1 MRTPLHEGWTVTAVG
16 GQAPDELFGREVPA
30 TVPGYAT
37 TDLLTAGL
45 IPDPYLDDNESVLAW
60 IGRTEW
66 QFKTRFDAD
75 PAGAGERVDL
85 VCDGLDTVATVE
97 LNGVV
102 VGRTANMHRSYR
114 LDVGSALRAGGN
126 DLRITFAAPV
136 PEADKRSEQIGP
148 RPHVERHPFNAIRKM
163 ACAYGWDWGPDLAS
177 SGIWRSIGLD
187 RWRVARL
194 GSVRALAGVADL
206 AVPGPDGRPTRGHG
220 RVTVHVDIER
230 APGESGPLSVAA
242 RIDTAAGPVSAA
254 GTVPAG
260 SDTASVEL
268 DVPDAELW
276 WPAGYGG
283 QALSEVEVQLLP
295 AGAES
300 GGGGAGTGAEGA
312 EADAGAGG
320 GGALDRW
327 SGRVGF
333 RALTLD
339 VTPDEVGTAVGLV
352 VNGVPITARG
362 GNWIPE
368 DCFPTRIGRDLYR
381 RRLSDAVEANVNL
394 VRVWGGGIYESE
406 DFYDATDELG
416 LLVWQDF
423 LFACAAYS
431 EEEPLRSEVIAE
443 ATEAV
448 TRLSHRASL
457 AVWNGCNENI
467 WGHEDW
473 GWKEPLGDLTWGA
486 GYYFDVLP
494 GIVSRLDPDRP
505 YSAGSPWSFG
515 VDAHPND
522 PRHGT
527 MHVWDVWNQRDY
539 TAYAD
544 YRPRFVSE
552 FGFQGPPAWT
562 TLTRAV
568 HEEPRRPDG
577 PVLLVHQK
585 AADGNGK
592 LARGM
597 APHLPE
603 PTTFEDWHWA
613 TSLNQARAVAF
624 GIERWRSIQPRCTG
638 FVVWQLND
646 CWPVV
651 SWAAVDGDGRRK
663 PLWYAL
669 RRSFADHLLT
679 IQKGEGGL
687 ELVAINDG
695 PLTWTTAVELT
706 RQDFYGQEL
715 AKDVVQV
722 EVPAGGLVITALSAE
737 LAEAGEATAEVL
749 IATAGQSTPG
759 HLSPERALW
768 LWAED
773 KDLALPPPALQVA
786 VLPEPGGLAVTV
798 TAPTLQ
804 RDVAILADRI
814 APDAVVDDM
823 LVTLPAGA
831 STTFHVRG
839 ADLDPAAATRP
850 DVLRSVN
857 QLRHPGSGR

>member
-1 MRTPLHEGWTVTAVG
+1 MRTPLHEGWTVTAAG
-16 GQAPDELFGREVPA
+16 GQAPDELVGREVPA

-37 TDLLTAGL
+37 TDLLAAGL
-45 IPDPYLDDNESVLAW
+45 IPDPYLDDNESALAW

-66 QFKTRFDAD
+66 QFRTRFDAD
-75 PAGAGERVDL
+75 PARPGERVDL
-85 VCDGLDTVATVE
+85 VCDGLDTVALVE

-114 LDVGSALRAGGN
+114 FDVGSALRAGGN
-126 DLRITFAAPV
+126 DLRVTFAAPV
-136 PEADKRSEQIGP
+136 TEADKRSEQIGP
-148 RPHVERHPFNAIRKM
+148 RPHVEGHPFNAIRKM

-187 RWRVARL
+187 RWRVGRL
-194 GSVRALAGVADL
+194 SSVRALVGVTDL
-206 AVPGPDGRPTRGHG
+206 SAPGPDGRPTRGHG
-220 RVTVHVDIER
+220 RVTVHVDVER
-230 APGESGPLSVAA
+230 APGESGPLSVSA
-242 RIDTAAGPVSAA
+242 RIGRAAGAVSAT

-260 SDTASVEL
+260 RDTATVEL
-268 DVPDAELW
+268 DTPDVELW
-276 WPAGYGG
+276 WPAGYGA
-283 QALSEVEVQLLP
+283 QPLSDVEVHLLP
-295 AGAES
+295 DTGGES
-300 GGGGAGTGAEGA
+300 
-312 EADAGAGG
+312 
-320 GGALDRW
+320 LDRW
-327 SGRVGF
+327 EGRVGF
-333 RALTLD
+333 RTLRLD
-339 VTPDEVGTAVGLV
+339 VTPDEVGTAVALV
-352 VNGVPITARG
+352 VNGVPISARG
-362 GNWIPE
+362 VNWIPE
-368 DCFPTRIGRDLYR
+368 DCFPTRVDRELYR

-406 DFYDATDELG
+406 DFYDAADELG

-515 VDAHPND
+515 ADAHPND

-539 TAYAD
+539 TVYAD

-592 LARGM
+592 LARGL

-603 PTTFEDWHWA
+603 PAGFEDWHWA

-624 GIERWRSIQPRCTG
+624 GIERWRSIEPRCTG
-638 FVVWQLND
+638 AVVWQLND

-679 IQKGEGGL
+679 VQTNRQGAL
-687 ELVAINDG
+687 EVVAVNDG
-695 PLTWTTAVELT
+695 PSVWATTVELT
-706 RQDFYGQEL
+706 RQDFSGRVL
-715 AKDVVQV
+715 AEDGAQV
-722 EVPAGGLVITALSAE
+722 EVPAGGLVAIP
-737 LAEAGEATAEVL
+737 LATDLAVPGDATAEVL
-749 IATAGQSTPG
+749 TATAGAAISG
-759 HLSPERALW
+759 HLSPERAFW

-773 KDLALPPPALQVA
+773 KDLALPPPALQTA
-786 VLPEPGGLAVTV
+786 VLPEPEGLAVTV

-839 ADLDPAAATRP
+839 EGLEPAAATRP

-857 QLRHPGSGR
+857 QLLHPGS